1 MLPELRQGLE
11 LEVALAVVAGVR
23 QVVGVNVGV
32 LQELQELEL
41 APAEIALVQYPAV
54 RT

>member
-1 MLPELRQGLE
+1 
-11 LEVALAVVAGVR
+11 
-23 QVVGVNVGV
+23 VNVGV

-54 RT
+54 RTWAACGQFYETVSAVI